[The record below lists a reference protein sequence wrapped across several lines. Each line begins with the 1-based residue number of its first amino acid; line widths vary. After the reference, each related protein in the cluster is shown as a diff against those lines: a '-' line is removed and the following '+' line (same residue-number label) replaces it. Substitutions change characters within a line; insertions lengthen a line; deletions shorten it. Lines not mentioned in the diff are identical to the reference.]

1 VACTQHDGRPI
12 AVTGAWDDTVRVW
25 DLTTGIPIG
34 DPLTGHT
41 NTVAAVAC
49 TQLDGRPIAV
59 TGSWDR
65 TVRVWDLTTGHT
77 SRANSV
83 R

>member
-1 VACTQHDGRPI
+1 
-12 AVTGAWDDTVRVW
+12 VTGAWDDTVRVW

-41 NTVAAVAC
+41 NTVPAVAC

-77 SRANSV
+77 SRANSI

>member
-1 VACTQHDGRPI
+1 
-12 AVTGAWDDTVRVW
+12 
-25 DLTTGIPIG
+25 
-34 DPLTGHT
+34 
-41 NTVAAVAC
+41 VAC

-77 SRANSV
+77 SRANSI